1 MICILQETLREILF
15 SRDKE
20 TNYLTHYG
28 FYNLKKII
36 ERTQVLAMIDFP
48 VLYTIINSFLLSKY
62 RPIHQL

>member
-28 FYNLKKII
+28 FYNLKN
-36 ERTQVLAMIDFP
+36 L
-48 VLYTIINSFLLSKY
+48 TILHNGVFVYISLNSQFY
-62 RPIHQL
+62 VHQQMNG